1 MNSKYTDPNFTREH
15 VLMDGTAF
23 IRMMQLMTKRSNPTM
38 WHAYMSKSITY
49 HVPKESF
56 EAAVKALEL
65 DTYEEVRIQNLIT
78 MFSTVAKINM
88 FDAETALIPM
98 LDNVAI
104 VKKEEIKYFPLVAWR
119 LHMKYPSLTMNI
131 ASDVLW
137 DTCIQYFKHEKM
149 LG

>member
-1 MNSKYTDPNFTREH
+1 MYSKYTDPDFTWEH

-23 IRMMQLMTKRSNPTM
+23 IRMMQLMTRRSNPTM
-38 WHAYMSKSITY
+38 WHAYMSKSVTY
-49 HVPKESF
+49 HVPRESF

-65 DTYEEVRIQNLIT
+65 DPYEEARIQNLIT
-78 MFSTVAKINM
+78 AFPTVAKINM
-88 FDAETALIPM
+88 FDAETVLIPT

-119 LHMKYPSLTMNI
+119 LHMKYSGLTMNLT
-131 ASDVLW
+131 SDALW
-137 DTCIQYFKHEKM
+137 DMCIQYFKHEKM